1 MNPLYIFN
9 MFANVTVEKEVKPF
23 MNIDSGFINERNYIQ
38 YIYITLIY
46 KYSLD
51 IPLDP

>member
-9 MFANVTVEKEVKPF
+9 MFANATEEKEVKPF

-38 YIYITLIY
+38 YIYN
-46 KYSLD
+46 SLALS
-51 IPLDP
+51 ILLTFLLGP